1 MNFNGDLI
9 VCSFQK
15 SDIPLSLDGSLN
27 TEVNIEAFKDYQLPT
42 PSSII
47 WFSLIDG
54 SDENE
59 SEDNKDEI
67 AMDLEYSE
75 GSSKD

>member
-15 SDIPLSLDGSLN
+15 SGIPLPLDGSLN
-27 TEVNIEAFKDYQLPT
+27 TEVNIEGFKDYQLPT

-47 WFSLIDG
+47 WFSLVDG
-54 SDENE
+54 IDENE

-75 GSSKD
+75 GSSED